1 MSKEN
6 KTKPKYGLFNNMG
19 FMISNANKVSKSIM
33 ICTIVISILTV
44 ALNLTE
50 LYVAPYI
57 LAKVENKVPIPELI
71 ITIAVFAGVLFI
83 LTVLKGY
90 LEEGCLYGRISA
102 RSAII
107 ARINDKSN
115 TTSYINTLKTSFKE
129 LKSKANDAT
138 MSNQKA
144 TEHIYTTMNS
154 ILTNIIGFVIYLM
167 LLSNINLFLI
177 AIVIVTSVMS
187 FLVSRKT
194 DEWRYNHREEESVL
208 FKKMWYISGQAY
220 DIKFAKDVRL
230 FGLSSWIKDIYA
242 GLVKSYAIFI
252 GKSESYKMI
261 GSIVDCLLSIL
272 RNAIAYVYLINM
284 VIKGSIGVPEFLLYF
299 TAVSGFTAW
308 ITGILQ
314 EFSTAYKESLDIN
327 SVREFLDYHEPFKFE
342 GGTPIPENADGYEIK
357 LENVSF
363 KYDEAEDY
371 TLKNLNLTIKPG
383 EKLAVVGL
391 NGAGKTT
398 LIKLICGLFDPTEGT
413 VLLNNIDIREF
424 NRREYYK
431 LFSTVFQTSEV
442 MDVSVA
448 ENVAQ
453 AAECIDVERVKKSLE
468 LAGLTEKINELS
480 AGIDTKLGHEVWD
493 DGVELSGG
501 QNQRLLLARALYKDA
516 PLLVLDEPTA
526 ALDPIAENDIY
537 LKYNEMTKGKSSAFV
552 SHRLASTRFCD
563 RIIFIAD
570 GGIKEEGTHD
580 ELMKLN
586 GAYAELFEVQSRYYR
601 EGRDF

>member
-6 KTKPKYGLFNNMG
+6 RAKPKYGLFSNMG

-33 ICTIVISILTV
+33 IYTLVISVLSV

-50 LYVAPYI
+50 LYIAPYI
-57 LAKVENKVPIPELI
+57 LAKVENKVPISELI
-71 ITIAVFAGVLFI
+71 ITIAVFAGTLFVLKA
-83 LTVLKGY
+83 LKGY
-90 LEEGCLYGRISA
+90 FEEGCLYGRISA

-107 ARINDKSN
+107 ARINNKVN
-115 TTSYINTLKTSFKE
+115 TTSYINTLKTPFKE
-129 LKSKANDAT
+129 LKSKAQDAT

-144 TEHIYTTMNS
+144 TEHIYTTMNY
-154 ILTNIIGFVIYLM
+154 ILTNSIGFAVYLV
-167 LLSNINLFLI
+167 LLSNINILLI
-177 AIVIVTSVMS
+177 AVVIVTSIIGFM
-187 FLVSRKT
+187 VSRKT
-194 DEWRYNHREEESVL
+194 DEWRYNHREEESDL
-208 FKKMWYISGQAY
+208 FKKMWYISGKGY
-220 DIKFAKDVRL
+220 NIKFAKDVRI

-242 GLVKSYAIFI
+242 GLVKSYAAFI
-252 GKSESYKMI
+252 GKSEVYKMI

-284 VIKGSIGVPEFLLYF
+284 VIKGRMGVPEFLLYF

-327 SVREFLDYHEPFKFE
+327 SVREFLDYPEPFKFE
-342 GGTPIPENADGYEIK
+342 GGIPIPENATGYEIK
-357 LENVSF
+357 LKDVSF
-363 KYDEAEDY
+363 KYDEAEEY
-371 TLKNLNLTIKPG
+371 TIKNLDLTIRPG

-398 LIKLICGLFDPTEGT
+398 LIKLICGLFDPTEGS
-413 VLLNNIDIREF
+413 VLLNGIDIREF
-424 NRREYYK
+424 NRGEYYK

-453 AAECIDVERVKKSLE
+453 ATEGIDVKRVGKALE
-468 LAGLTEKINELS
+468 LAGLAEKIDELKS
-480 AGIDTKLGHEVWD
+480 GIDTKLGHEVWD

-537 LKYNEMTKGKSSAFV
+537 LKYNEMTKGKSSVFV

>member
-1 MSKEN
+1 MRKEN
-6 KTKPKYGLFNNMG
+6 RVKPKYGLFNNMG

-33 ICTIVISILTV
+33 ICTIVLSILTV

-57 LAKVENKVPIPELI
+57 LAKVEKKVSIPELI

-115 TTSYINTLKTSFKE
+115 TTSYINTLKASFKE

-154 ILTNIIGFVIYLM
+154 ILTNLIGFTIYLL
-167 LLSNINLFLI
+167 LLSNINILLI
-177 AIVIVTSVMS
+177 AVVIVTSVMS

-208 FKKMWYISGQAY
+208 FKKMWYVSGMAY
-220 DIKFAKDVRL
+220 DTKFAKDVRL
-230 FGLSSWIKDIYA
+230 FGSAQWIKDIYA

-252 GKSESYKMI
+252 GKSEMYKMV

-284 VIKGSIGVPEFLLYF
+284 VIKGSISVPEFLLYF

-314 EFSTAYKESLDIN
+314 EFSAAYKESLDIN
-327 SVREFLDYHEPFKFE
+327 SVREFLDYPEPFKFE
-342 GGTPIPENADGYEIK
+342 GGTPIPENAEGYEIK

-371 TLKNLNLTIKPG
+371 TIKNLNLTIRPG

-398 LIKLICGLFDPTEGT
+398 LIKLICGLFDPTEGS
-413 VLLNNIDIREF
+413 VLLNSIDIREF
-424 NRREYYK
+424 NRGEYYK

-453 AAECIDVERVKKSLE
+453 ATEGIDVKRVGKALG
-468 LAGLTEKINELS
+468 LAGLTEKIEELKG
-480 AGIDTKLGHEVWD
+480 GIDTKLGHEVWD

-537 LKYNEMTKGKSSAFV
+537 LKYNEMTKGKSSVFV

-580 ELMKLN
+580 ELMKLK

>member
-1 MSKEN
+1 MINEN
-6 KTKPKYGLFNNMG
+6 KTKPKYGLFNNLG
-19 FMISNANKVSKSIM
+19 FMVSNANKVSKSIM
-33 ICTIVISILTV
+33 IYTLVISALSV

-50 LYVAPYI
+50 LYIAPYI
-57 LAKVENKVPIPELI
+57 LAKVENKVPISELI
-71 ITIAVFAGVLFI
+71 ITIAVFASVLFV
-83 LTVLKGY
+83 LKALKGY
-90 LEEGCLYGRISA
+90 FEEGCLYGRISA

-107 ARINDKSN
+107 ARINNKVN
-115 TTSYINTLKTSFKE
+115 TTSYINTLKTPFKE
-129 LKSKANDAT
+129 LKSKAQDAT

-144 TEHIYTTMNS
+144 TEHIYTTMNY
-154 ILTNIIGFVIYLM
+154 ILTNSIGFAVYLV
-167 LLSNINLFLI
+167 LLSNINILLI
-177 AIVIVTSVMS
+177 AVVIVTSIIGFM
-187 FLVSRKT
+187 VSRKT
-194 DEWRYNHREEESVL
+194 DEWRYNHREEESDL
-208 FKKMWYISGQAY
+208 FKKMWYISGMVY
-220 DIKFAKDVRL
+220 DIKFVKDVRI

-242 GLVKSYAIFI
+242 GLVKSYAAFI
-252 GKSESYKMI
+252 GKSEVYKMI

-284 VIKGSIGVPEFLLYF
+284 VIKGRMGVPEFLLYF

-327 SVREFLDYHEPFKFE
+327 SVREFLDYPEPFKFE
-342 GGTPIPENADGYEIK
+342 GGIPIPENATGYGIK
-357 LENVSF
+357 LKDVSF

-371 TLKNLNLTIKPG
+371 TIKNLNLTIRPG

-398 LIKLICGLFDPTEGT
+398 LIKLICGLFDPTEGK
-413 VLLNNIDIREF
+413 VLLNDIDIREF

-442 MDVSVA
+442 MDVSVS

-453 AAECIDVERVKKSLE
+453 ATEGIDVKRVGKALE
-468 LAGLTEKINELS
+468 LAGLAEKIDELKS
-480 AGIDTKLGHEVWD
+480 GIDTKLGHEVWD

-537 LKYNEMTKGKSSAFV
+537 LKYNEMTKGKSSVFV

-580 ELMKLN
+580 ELMKLK

>member
-6 KTKPKYGLFNNMG
+6 RAKPKYGLFSNMG

-33 ICTIVISILTV
+33 IYTLVISVLSV

-50 LYVAPYI
+50 LYIAPYI
-57 LAKVENKVPIPELI
+57 LAKVENKVPISELI
-71 ITIAVFAGVLFI
+71 ITIAVFAGTLFVLKA
-83 LTVLKGY
+83 LKGY
-90 LEEGCLYGRISA
+90 FEEGCLYGRISA

-107 ARINDKSN
+107 ARINNKVN
-115 TTSYINTLKTSFKE
+115 TTSYINTLKTPFKE
-129 LKSKANDAT
+129 LKSKAQDAT

-144 TEHIYTTMNS
+144 TEHIYTTMNY
-154 ILTNIIGFVIYLM
+154 ILTNSIGFAVYLV
-167 LLSNINLFLI
+167 LLSNINILLI
-177 AIVIVTSVMS
+177 AVVIVTSIIGFM
-187 FLVSRKT
+187 VSRKT
-194 DEWRYNHREEESVL
+194 DEWRYNHREEESDL
-208 FKKMWYISGQAY
+208 FKKMWYISGMAY
-220 DIKFAKDVRL
+220 DIKFAKDVRI

-242 GLVKSYAIFI
+242 GLVKSYAAFI
-252 GKSESYKMI
+252 GKSEVYKMI

-284 VIKGSIGVPEFLLYF
+284 VINGRMGVPEFLLYF

-327 SVREFLDYHEPFKFE
+327 SVREFLDYPEPFKFE
-342 GGTPIPENADGYEIK
+342 GGIPIPENATGYEIK
-357 LENVSF
+357 LKDVSF

-371 TLKNLNLTIKPG
+371 TIKNLNLTIRPG

-398 LIKLICGLFDPTEGT
+398 LIKLICGLFDPTEGS
-413 VLLNNIDIREF
+413 VLLNGIDIREF
-424 NRREYYK
+424 NRGEYYK

-453 AAECIDVERVKKSLE
+453 ATEGIDVKRVGKALE
-468 LAGLTEKINELS
+468 LAGLAEKIDELKS
-480 AGIDTKLGHEVWD
+480 GIDTKLGHEVWD

-537 LKYNEMTKGKSSAFV
+537 LKYNEMTKGKSSVFV

>member
-57 LAKVENKVPIPELI
+57 LAKVEKKVSIPELI

-102 RSAII
+102 RSAIV
-107 ARINDKSN
+107 AEINNKMN
-115 TTSYINTLKTSFKE
+115 TTSYINTLKTPFKE
-129 LKSKANDAT
+129 LKGKARDAT

-154 ILTNIIGFVIYLM
+154 ILTNIIGFVIYLV
-167 LLSNINLFLI
+167 LLSNIDILLI
-177 AIVIVTSVMS
+177 MVVIATSIIGFM
-187 FLVSRKT
+187 VSRKT
-194 DEWRYNHREEESVL
+194 DEWRYNHRDEESDL
-208 FKKMWYISGQAY
+208 FKKMWYISGMAY
-220 DIKFAKDVRL
+220 DIKFAKDGRL
-230 FGLSSWIKDIYA
+230 FGLSSWIKDIYS
-242 GLVKSYAIFI
+242 GLVKSYAAFI
-252 GKSESYKMI
+252 GKSEIYKMI
-261 GSIVDCLLSIL
+261 GSIVDCILSIL
-272 RNAIAYVYLINM
+272 RNAIAYVYLINLVLSGKM
-284 VIKGSIGVPEFLLYF
+284 GVPEFLLYF

-327 SVREFLDYHEPFKFE
+327 SVREFLDYPEPFKFE
-342 GGTPIPENADGYEIK
+342 GGIPIPENADGYEIK
-357 LENVSF
+357 LKNVSF

-371 TLKNLNLTIKPG
+371 TIKNLNLTIRPE

-398 LIKLICGLFDPTEGT
+398 LIKLICGLFDPTEGS
-413 VLLNNIDIREF
+413 VMLNDIDIREF

-453 AAECIDVERVKKSLE
+453 ATEGIDTERVGKVLG
-468 LAGLTEKINELS
+468 LAGLTEKIEELK

-537 LKYNEMTKGKSSAFV
+537 LKYNEMTKGKSSVFV

-586 GAYAELFEVQSRYYR
+586 GAYAELFEVQSRYYK